1 MKGAEMALGAFA
13 TINTSSAMI
22 VNNHKHARGER
33 RDFFDAK
40 RDGRQDGRSYLALG
54 RAHIQCCAHHIVL
67 HTLILSPPAI
77 TPEMQTG
84 AKGWQP
90 EPSLPYSG
98 GERGCGA
105 MVAKLNMFNYIIIII
120 ITTTPAYARTCA
132 DTSAIAPAA
141 LLRIIARRETVVSG
155 HEIRKSCFAIIISC
169 PEINI

>member
-1 MKGAEMALGAFA
+1 MVLGAFA
-13 TINTSSAMI
+13 TINTSSATI

-33 RDFFDAK
+33 REDFDAK

-67 HTLILSPPAI
+67 HILTLLPPTI
-77 TPEMQTG
+77 TPEMRAG
-84 AKGWQP
+84 VKDWQP
-90 EPSLPYSG
+90 EPSLPCSG

-105 MVAKLNMFNYIIIII
+105 MVAKLNMFNYILFIVIAI
-120 ITTTPAYARTCA
+120 TPAYATPCA
-132 DTSAIAPAA
+132 DTSAIASAT
-141 LLRIIARRETVVSG
+141 LLRIIARREIVVSG